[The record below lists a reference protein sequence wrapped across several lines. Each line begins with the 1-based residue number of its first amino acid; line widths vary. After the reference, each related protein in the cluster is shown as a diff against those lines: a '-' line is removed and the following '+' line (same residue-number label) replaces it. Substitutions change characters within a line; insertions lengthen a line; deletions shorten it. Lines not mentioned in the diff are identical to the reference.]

1 RNVTF
6 RLNSVRTRDGITWQF
21 QTPTKDQP
29 ITGLASLINQQP
41 AASTQVP
48 LIFDMNGNLYVES
61 PAGSGALARVS
72 STQISPPTNAHMQV
86 AAAYN
91 RGYLAFSDMKVALAS
106 PAVYD
111 LPSGNLDPYSMR
123 PVGDR
128 WLANTAYALGEVVTP
143 SSGGTV
149 GNGHTYRCTTA
160 GTSGATQPSFP
171 TSEGA
176 TVTDGTVVWT

>member
-1 RNVTF
+1 
-6 RLNSVRTRDGITWQF
+6 
-21 QTPTKDQP
+21 
-29 ITGLASLINQQP
+29 
-41 AASTQVP
+41 
-48 LIFDMNGNLYVES
+48 MNGNLYVES

-176 TVTDGTVVWT
+176 TVTDGTVVWTETTPVLAQSLGHSSHKKRPHGHAQCRGGLVCQWT